1 MSTSGSSSRESVDS
15 TGIPQTWGERDSEGR
30 LSAGSDT
37 GDELLSQYPD
47 NQNVSGK
54 NPMQPGNTPQ
64 PTNAVIGADLRT
76 VLGNDIQNVVAIA
89 AEHNFMNRMS
99 GLKNNLDTL
108 ALKYYYGIDIQ
119 GIPPLESGGSNIL
132 DYLNGNGSDTSK
144 PRNVNVINSSTGNVQ
159 DKVDYEANAAIFK
172 IIKESIAS
180 ETETK
185 NWSAGKGKN
194 EHRARVAGS
203 SGDLGGLKELNLQ
216 LSQALEAAG
225 KAGVKTIQRLKL
237 ADVNDPCTQ
246 IVFGYTRNENEMD
259 KIESATGRIQAFTAG
274 AGSSASV
281 GTFRM
286 EYDANKKKYVITV
299 GGDSS
304 QTLLAVISNLLG
316 VNPKDIIV
324 QQLVEKKDTTV
335 VDASGATSGSSNE
348 PPGAETTDVGGP
360 ITTEG
365 SQSPSTTNVANPKM
379 TDPTSVEKVGG
390 KRKTKRRK
398 HKTVRF
404 KAKKHRKTSKKH
416 VKSHKKSHKKGKKH

>member
-1 MSTSGSSSRESVDS
+1 MSTKSDDGTPTWMDSG
-15 TGIPQTWGERDSEGR
+15 RDSE
-30 LSAGSDT
+30 D
-37 GDELLSQYPD
+37 SQFT
-47 NQNVSGK
+47 QE
-54 NPMQPGNTPQ
+54 NPMNESGAAAGNTQ
-64 PTNAVIGADLRT
+64 PNAIIGADLRT

-119 GIPPLESGGSNIL
+119 GIPSLESGGSNIL

-335 VDASGATSGSSNE
+335 VDATTVPGDGNTGDGNASSGASNDGQPGLERADLSSITDE
-348 PPGAETTDVGGP
+348 GPQGA
-360 ITTEG
+360 
-365 SQSPSTTNVANPKM
+365 STTNIPDQSTRIN
-379 TDPTSVEKVGG
+379 GG

>member
-1 MSTSGSSSRESVDS
+1 MSSSTKSN
-15 TGIPQTWGERDSEGR
+15 QSEEEAMWKDTGR
-30 LSAGSDT
+30 LAGD
-37 GDELLSQYPD
+37 GDEVLDQYPNNPD
-47 NQNVSGK
+47 VAGV
-54 NPMQPGNTPQ
+54 NPMQQGNTPQ
-64 PTNAVIGADLRT
+64 PNAIIGADLRT

-89 AEHNFMNRMS
+89 SEHNFMNRMS
-99 GLKNNLDTL
+99 GLKNNLDKL

-144 PRNVNVINSSTGNVQ
+144 PGNVNIINSSTGNVQ
-159 DKVDYEANAAIFK
+159 DNVDYEANAAIFK

-194 EHRARVAGS
+194 EHRARVAGA
-203 SGDLGGLKELNLQ
+203 SGDLGGLKELNLK
-216 LSQALEAAG
+216 LSEALEAAG
-225 KAGVKTIQRLKL
+225 KAGVKTIPRLKL

-246 IVFGYTRNENEMD
+246 IVFGYTRNQNRV
-259 KIESATGRIQAFTAG
+259 IETATGRIQAFTAG

-281 GTFRM
+281 GTFSM
-286 EYDANKKKYVITV
+286 ELKDGKYVITV

-304 QTLLAVISNLLG
+304 QTLLAVIGNLLG
-316 VNPKDIIV
+316 LNPKNITV
-324 QQLVEKKDTTV
+324 QQLVEKKDAPSTGNTGNTGAGNTGA
-335 VDASGATSGSSNE
+335 DASGVSPGPERADLSS
-348 PPGAETTDVGGP
+348 

-365 SQSPSTTNVANPKM
+365 DKSTSTTNVVNPTV
-379 TDPTSVEKVGG
+379 TDPKSISNVGG

>member
-1 MSTSGSSSRESVDS
+1 MSTVDPRESVDS
-15 TGIPQTWGERDSEGR
+15 TGIGETWDDRPSV
-30 LSAGSDT
+30 DT
-37 GDELLSQYPD
+37 SSRSSQFS
-47 NQNVSGK
+47 QE
-54 NPMQPGNTPQ
+54 NPMNESGAAAGNTPQ
-64 PTNAVIGADLRT
+64 PNAVIGADLRN
-76 VLGNDIQNVVAIA
+76 VLGEDIRNVVAIA

-119 GIPPLESGGSNIL
+119 GIKEKSII
-132 DYLNGNGSDTSK
+132 DYLNGIGSDTSK
-144 PRNVNVINSSTGNVQ
+144 PEKVNVINSSTGNVQ
-159 DKVDYEANAAIFK
+159 DNVDYEANAAIFK

-194 EHRARVAGS
+194 EHRARVAGA
-203 SGDLGGLKELNLQ
+203 SGDLGGLKELNLK
-216 LSQALEAAG
+216 LSEALEAAG
-225 KAGVKTIQRLKL
+225 KAGVKTIPRLKL

-246 IVFGYTRNENEMD
+246 IVFGYTRNQNN

-274 AGSSASV
+274 AGSSASF
-281 GTFRM
+281 GTFSM
-286 EYDANKKKYVITV
+286 ELKDGKYVITV

-304 QTLLAVISNLLG
+304 QTLLAVIGNLLG

-335 VDASGATSGSSNE
+335 VDATSTGADDGNTDASSDVQL
-348 PPGAETTDVGGP
+348 GLETADVGGP
-360 ITTEG
+360 IIDQG
-365 SQSPSTTNVANPKM
+365 SQDTSTT
-379 TDPTSVEKVGG
+379 TIDPPGLRTGG

-404 KAKKHRKTSKKH
+404 KVKKHRKTSKKH

>member
-1 MSTSGSSSRESVDS
+1 MSTRESSRDSVDS
-15 TGIPQTWGERDSEGR
+15 TGIEETWRDDSMD
-30 LSAGSDT
+30 SSSGS
-37 GDELLSQYPD
+37 GQFSQE
-47 NQNVSGK
+47 
-54 NPMQPGNTPQ
+54 NPMLAPAAGNTPQ
-64 PTNAVIGADLRT
+64 PNAVIGADLRN
-76 VLGNDIQNVVAIA
+76 VFGNDIRNVVAIA

-99 GLKNNLDTL
+99 GLKNNLDKL

-119 GIPPLESGGSNIL
+119 GIKGSSMI
-132 DYLNGNGSDTSK
+132 DYLNGIGSDITPPEK
-144 PRNVNVINSSTGNVQ
+144 VNVINSSTGNVQ
-159 DKVDYEANAAIFK
+159 DNVDYEANAAIFK

-194 EHRARVAGS
+194 EHRARVAGA
-203 SGDLGGLKELNLQ
+203 SGDLGGLKELNLK
-216 LSQALEAAG
+216 LSEALAEAG
-225 KAGVKTIQRLKL
+225 KKGIKTIPRLKL

-246 IVFGYTRNENEMD
+246 IVFGYTRNQND

-281 GTFRM
+281 GTFSM
-286 EYDANKKKYVITV
+286 ELKDGKYVITV

-335 VDASGATSGSSNE
+335 VDASTGAGDASSGDGDASSGASSDGQ
-348 PPGAETTDVGGP
+348 PGLETANVGGP

-365 SQSPSTTNVANPKM
+365 PEGASTTNIPDQG
-379 TDPTSVEKVGG
+379 TRSGG

>member
-1 MSTSGSSSRESVDS
+1 MSTKSDDGTPTWMDSG
-15 TGIPQTWGERDSEGR
+15 RDSE
-30 LSAGSDT
+30 D
-37 GDELLSQYPD
+37 SQFT
-47 NQNVSGK
+47 QE
-54 NPMQPGNTPQ
+54 NPMNESGAAAENTQQ
-64 PTNAVIGADLRT
+64 PTNAVIGADLRN

-99 GLKNNLDTL
+99 GLKNNLDKL

-119 GIPPLESGGSNIL
+119 GIKGTSMI
-132 DYLNGNGSDTSK
+132 DYLNGIGSDITPPEK
-144 PRNVNVINSSTGNVQ
+144 VNVINSSTGNVQ
-159 DKVDYEANAAIFK
+159 DNVDYEANAAIFK

-194 EHRARVAGS
+194 EHRARVAGA
-203 SGDLGGLKELNLQ
+203 SGDLGGLKELNLK
-216 LSQALEAAG
+216 LSEALAEAG
-225 KAGVKTIQRLKL
+225 KKGVKTIPRLKL

-246 IVFGYTRNENEMD
+246 IVFGYTRNQNN

-281 GTFRM
+281 GTFSM
-286 EYDANKKKYVITV
+286 ELKDGKYVITV

-304 QTLLAVISNLLG
+304 QTLLAVIGNLLG

-335 VDASGATSGSSNE
+335 VDATSTGADDGSDE
-348 PPGAETTDVGGP
+348 QLGLETADVGGP
-360 ITTEG
+360 IIDQG
-365 SQSPSTTNVANPKM
+365 SQDTSTT
-379 TDPTSVEKVGG
+379 TIDPPDLRTGG

>member
-1 MSTSGSSSRESVDS
+1 MSSSTKSNQSD
-15 TGIPQTWGERDSEGR
+15 EGDMFK
-30 LSAGSDT
+30 DT
-37 GDELLSQYPD
+37 GRVSGDDELLSQYPD
-47 NQNVSGK
+47 DPNVAGQ
-54 NPMQPGNTPQ
+54 NPMQQ
-64 PTNAVIGADLRT
+64 PNAVIGADLRT
-76 VLGNDIQNVVAIA
+76 VLGNDRDNVVAIA

-99 GLKNNLDTL
+99 GLKNNLDKL

-119 GIPPLESGGSNIL
+119 GIKGAGTI
-132 DYLNGNGSDTSK
+132 DYLNGKGSDITPPEK
-144 PRNVNVINSSTGNVQ
+144 VNVINSSTGNVQ

-216 LSQALEAAG
+216 LSNALAEAG
-225 KAGVKTIQRLKL
+225 KKGVKTIPRLKL

-335 VDASGATSGSSNE
+335 VDASGAGDASSGDGDASSGASSDGQ
-348 PPGAETTDVGGP
+348 PGLETTNVGGP

-365 SQSPSTTNVANPKM
+365 PDSSTTNVVNPKV
-379 TDPTSVEKVGG
+379 TDPKSISNVGG

-398 HKTVRF
+398 HKTLRS

>member
-1 MSTSGSSSRESVDS
+1 MSTRESSRESIESDDGNSTWVDS
-15 TGIPQTWGERDSEGR
+15 GRDSEG
-30 LSAGSDT
+30 
-37 GDELLSQYPD
+37 SQFT
-47 NQNVSGK
+47 QE
-54 NPMQPGNTPQ
+54 NPMNESGAAAENTQQ
-64 PTNAVIGADLRT
+64 PTNAVIGADLRN
-76 VLGNDIQNVVAIA
+76 VLGNDLQNVVAIA

-119 GIPPLESGGSNIL
+119 GIPSLESGGSNIL

-159 DKVDYEANAAIFK
+159 DNVDYEANAAIFK

-203 SGDLGGLKELNLQ
+203 SGDLGGLKELNLK
-216 LSQALEAAG
+216 LSEALEAAG
-225 KAGVKTIQRLKL
+225 KAGVKTIPRLKL

-246 IVFGYTRNENEMD
+246 IVFGYTRNENNA
-259 KIESATGRIQAFTAG
+259 IQTATGRIQAFTAG

-281 GTFRM
+281 GTFSM
-286 EYDANKKKYVITV
+286 ELKDGKYVITV

-335 VDASGATSGSSNE
+335 VDATTVPGDGNTGDGNASSGASNDGQPGLERADLSSITDE
-348 PPGAETTDVGGP
+348 GPQGA
-360 ITTEG
+360 
-365 SQSPSTTNVANPKM
+365 STTNIPDQSTRIN
-379 TDPTSVEKVGG
+379 GG